1 MRIII
6 IQNKKK
12 MNNKKLIKK
21 KTLTLKMKYKKKE
34 LEICRGPVQRDN
46 KKRKKQ
52 QIFQID
58 FLLLE
63 LGRSSL

>member
-1 MRIII
+1 
-6 IQNKKK
+6 